1 MGGGSVSDTE
11 AADLLAPE
19 PPPRRRVR
27 WRAIV
32 MLLGLAGL
40 VIAAMSSVDDVR
52 EQALPDA
59 WALAL
64 ALALQFVA
72 MTMSAQAWVALFPPG
87 IDRRVL
93 ATGLYTSQL
102 TKYLPAGGFVQA
114 ASQVALST
122 PTDGGLAVSALRL
135 PVFSLCT
142 LVAGAAVSSILVLD
156 TDLAP
161 WARVLA
167 ACGLLALVLLHRAMM
182 AAVLRMARRVVHRL
196 PEPELLPP
204 QRAILRCWA
213 FALGN
218 ITAYS
223 IAFAVLAGDLDDV
236 SSVWAAAAFAAGWS
250 AGYVVLPLPSGLGV
264 REAVIVGVLP
274 GLPAG
279 SLIAASVAHRL
290 TGFVAEAILAGGA
303 HLRPRMRRRRT
314 APPATE
320 ADRQA

>member
-1 MGGGSVSDTE
+1 MSDTD
-11 AADLLAPE
+11 AADLVGPE

-27 WRAIV
+27 WRAVI
-32 MLLGLAGL
+32 MLLGLVGL
-40 VIAAMSSVDDVR
+40 VIAAVSSVDDVR

-64 ALALQFVA
+64 ALVLQFVA

-93 ATGLYTSQL
+93 TGGLYTSQL

-122 PTDGGLAVSALRL
+122 PTDGGLGVAALRL

-142 LVAGAAVSSILVLD
+142 VVAGATVSSVLVFD
-156 TDLAP
+156 PDLAP
-161 WARVLA
+161 WARALA
-167 ACGLLALVLLHRAMM
+167 ACGVLALLLLHRAVL
-182 AAVLRMARRVVHRL
+182 AAALRTARRLVHRL
-196 PEPELLPP
+196 PEPDLLPP
-204 QRAILRCWA
+204 QRAILHCWA

-218 ITAYS
+218 IAAYS
-223 IAFAVLAGDLDDV
+223 GAFAVLAGDLDDV
-236 SSVWAAAAFAAGWS
+236 PSLWAAAAFAAGWS

-290 TGFVAEAILAGGA
+290 TGFVAEAVLAGA
-303 HLRPRMRRRRT
+303 ATLRVRATRRQA
-314 APPATE
+314 APPARE
-320 ADRQA
+320 PGP